1 MIPCEWGEWSLGDCS
16 AECGTGTRTKTRVK
30 TVDEANG
37 GACIGEP
44 TKTEECKDKE
54 CPGNYFSDL
63 YHLGYVDKTL
73 RLFNIQEILILHIIC
88 IHNAVD
94 CEWNDWIHGT
104 CSKSCEGG
112 VRTNTRGVKTA
123 ESHGGNKCDGVASM
137 VESCNPQKCPGYKNS
152 LSESPITDIL
162 RHTYNSAW
170 FLLPSIS

>member
-1 MIPCEWGEWSLGDCS
+1 MTTTFLICIIWG
-16 AECGTGTRTKTRVK
+16 
-30 TVDEANG
+30 
-37 GACIGEP
+37 
-44 TKTEECKDKE
+44 
-54 CPGNYFSDL
+54 
-63 YHLGYVDKTL
+63 TL
-73 RLFNIQEILILHIIC
+73 IIFNIQEILILHIIC

-162 RHTYNSAW
+162 RHTYNWAW